1 MTRTGTN
8 LGSNSP
14 NGTTVTGPRIRQHE
28 ITAAHTS
35 HYHMNPAPAR
45 RKARIAL
52 RLLAVA
58 LFGCVTW
65 SAQADDAAMQQLLTD
80 YLRSQTAAEGE
91 VDISVTMPA
100 VAMPACNNPRPFLP
114 GRNPRVAGNITVGV
128 QCPGD
133 RPATRYFQAR
143 VNVIADYYVAA
154 RDLMPGDV
162 IGMADIR
169 REQGDLSRLPGNVA
183 TRPEALVGMSASR
196 RVAAGRALSESMV
209 HAPVAIKRGELV
221 RVVAVGP
228 GFSITTE
235 GKALNAAPL
244 GGDVRVS
251 TQEGSIVIGRSTNE
265 NTVTITR

>member
-1 MTRTGTN
+1 
-8 LGSNSP
+8 
-14 NGTTVTGPRIRQHE
+14 
-28 ITAAHTS
+28 
-35 HYHMNPAPAR
+35 MNPIAR
-45 RKARIAL
+45 HRKARTTL
-52 RLLAVA
+52 RLFAMAVLGWA
-58 LFGCVTW
+58 AV
-65 SAQADDAAMQQLLTD
+65 SAHADDASMQRLLTD
-80 YLRSQTAAEGE
+80 YLRTQAPLDGD
-91 VDISVTMPA
+91 VDVSVTMPR
-100 VAMPACNNPRPFLP
+100 VNMPACHNPRPFLP
-114 GRNPRVAGNITVGV
+114 GRNPRIAGNITVGV

-143 VNVIADYYVAA
+143 VTVIADYYVAA

-162 IGMADIR
+162 LGMGDIR
-169 REQGDLSRLPGNVA
+169 REQGDLSRLPGNIA
-183 TRPEALVGMSASR
+183 TSADRLLGMSVSR
-196 RVAAGRALSESMV
+196 RVASGRPLGESMV
-209 HAPVAIKRGELV
+209 RQPLAVKRGELV

>member
-1 MTRTGTN
+1 
-8 LGSNSP
+8 
-14 NGTTVTGPRIRQHE
+14 
-28 ITAAHTS
+28 
-35 HYHMNPAPAR
+35 MNPAPTR
-45 RKARIAL
+45 RNAGIAL
-52 RLLAVA
+52 RLFAVA
-58 LFGCVTW
+58 LFGCVAWT
-65 SAQADDAAMQQLLTD
+65 AQADDTAMQQLLTE
-80 YLRSQTAAEGE
+80 YLRSQAPASGQ
-91 VDISVTMPA
+91 VDVSVTMPA
-100 VAMPACNNPRPFLP
+100 VAMPACNSPRPFLP
-114 GRNPRVAGNITVGV
+114 GRNPRIAGNITVGV

-162 IGMADIR
+162 LGMTDIR

-183 TRPEALVGMSASR
+183 TRPEALLGMSVSR
-196 RVAAGRALSESMV
+196 RVAAGRVLSESTV

-251 TQEGSIVIGRSTNE
+251 TREGSIVIGRSTNE